1 MVQFTSTFDS
11 GWESKD
17 TTVPAASFGRYVE
30 IGIFSNSSNAQEG
43 FYLKPIKAVLDNTSP
58 NPEMGKHNN
67 INTTAGLIRMAS
79 SLDGSV
85 IRLGGG
91 IT

>member
-1 MVQFTSTFDS
+1 M
-11 GWESKD
+11 
-17 TTVPAASFGRYVE
+17 
-30 IGIFSNSSNAQEG
+30 FSNSSNAQEG
-43 FYLKPIKAVLDNTSP
+43 FYMKPIKAVFDNTSS
-58 NPEMGKHNN
+58 NPEMGKAHYN
-67 INTTAGLIRMAS
+67 NTTAGLIRMAS